1 MSRLAT
7 YFRPAVVSGAFV
19 VAFLVAAAFA
29 PEPAQRTGASA
40 PAEVQRSRLRLERL
54 GPRPGRIVLEGL
66 RNHPVALGELA
77 GRPAPVLVEKAA
89 PVAGT
94 RELPVPE
101 RVARRLR
108 AAALRTP
115 PSAAIE
121 LQPGARPAEKAA
133 GGFHSSYVAD
143 TIDAS
148 QATPN
153 FRTTPP
159 DPILAV
165 GPDHVVVATNR
176 AFAVYSKQDGA
187 LLAGPIWFA
196 FFWADLGCFNLFDP
210 NVLYDESADR
220 FFVAADGAGL
230 DYCVAAS
237 QTGDPTGDW
246 NRYVIDVSEVDET
259 DFFDY
264 PQAGVGREGIFV
276 AANVY
281 RGVDLFDARV
291 IAIDKDAL
299 YDGTPLTVVNESIWP
314 NDTPHAMHLQG
325 WRQGTWQEEGP
336 HYFIS
341 NENYNGVTYALHAWT
356 DPFDGSGGTL
366 VKSGVVDLEAATGV
380 PAAYPL
386 DAPQLGG
393 NPVQTNDWSPFDL
406 DWRNGLLW
414 TTNSIACNPG
424 TGAVTCLRWAAI
436 DPEDNEVVKAGVI
449 GRADTWF
456 SFPNVGVDH
465 CGNFA
470 LGYTTHRADGY
481 NSIEVTG
488 RKRNDR
494 HQNRP
499 AFLCR
504 AGEGTYVSYDRV
516 PYRWGDYAEFAA
528 DPNGEDLW
536 YVGEFTK
543 INQTNPD
550 FVLTKWGT
558 ALCHARFNS
567 CRASDGDDDDDD
579 DDDEDEDDPG
589 DHHGDD

>member
-1 MSRLAT
+1 MNRLAT
-7 YFRPAVVSGAFV
+7 FFRLAAVGGAFA
-19 VAFLVAAAFA
+19 VAFLAAATFA
-29 PEPAQRTGASA
+29 PGPAARSGASA

-66 RNHPVALGELA
+66 RNHPIRLAELE
-77 GRPAPVLVEKAA
+77 GRPAPAPVEKVG
-89 PVAGT
+89 PVSGS

-121 LQPGARPAEKAA
+121 LAAEGGVAEKSA
-133 GGFHSSYVAD
+133 GGFHTRYVAD

-176 AFAVYSKQDGA
+176 AFAVYGKEDGA

-196 FFWADLGCFNLFDP
+196 FFWEDLGCFNLFDP
-210 NVLYDESADR
+210 NLVYDESADR
-220 FFVAADGAGL
+220 FFLGADGAGL
-230 DYCVAAS
+230 DYCVAAT
-237 QTGDPTGDW
+237 QTGDPTGAW
-246 NRYVIDVSEVDET
+246 NRYRIDTSEDDEL

-276 AANVY
+276 GANIY
-281 RGVDLFDARV
+281 RGIDLFDARAL
-291 IAIDKDAL
+291 AINKDDL
-299 YDGTPLTVVNESIWP
+299 YNGDPLRVVNESIFP
-314 NDTPHAMHLQG
+314 NDTPFAMHLQG
-325 WRQGTWQEEGP
+325 YQQGTWQEEGP

-341 NENYNGVTYALHAWT
+341 NESYNGVTYALHAWS

-366 VKSGVVDLEAATGV
+366 VKSGVVDLVAATGV
-380 PAAYPL
+380 PAAFPI
-386 DAPQLGG
+386 DAPQLDG

-424 TGAVTCLRWAAI
+424 TGVVTCLRWAAI
-436 DPEDNEVVKAGVI
+436 NPEDNEVVKAGVI
-449 GRADTWF
+449 ARKNVWF

-481 NSIEVTG
+481 NSLEVTG

-494 HQNRP
+494 HQDRR
-499 AFLCR
+499 AFVCR
-504 AGEGTYVSYDRV
+504 AGEGPYVSYDRV
-516 PYRWGDYAEFAA
+516 PYRWGDYSEFAA

-543 INQTNPD
+543 IHQTNPD

-558 ALCHARFNS
+558 ALCHARFHS
-567 CRASDGDDDDDD
+567 CHDPDGDDDDDH
-579 DDDEDEDDPG
+579 G
-589 DHHGDD
+589 HHQGDD